1 MLMRLPPPPA
11 STLASLLTP
20 SLLVSLPVL
29 ERNEA
34 ACRALMRG
42 TGVQLRPH
50 AKAHKSSGLA
60 RWLLARGGDEL
71 SGLCAQTV
79 DEAEVM
85 VGAAQCK
92 DVLLTNEVIGPQ
104 KLERLAGLAASHPD
118 AAIGVLVDSL
128 FGVDALSA
136 AMRARAPSATI
147 SAYVE
152 IECGQER
159 CAMVALALASPEPE
173 SPNPKTETLSTH
185 PTLAQP
191 STAIPTPTPT
201 PTSCGVPAA
210 SPAALAIAQAVA
222 AAPGLRLGGL
232 HVYHG
237 GIQHVRTTEERR
249 A

>member
-1 MLMRLPPPPA
+1 MRLPPPPA

-104 KLERLAGLAASHPD
+104 KLERLAGLAASHPA
-118 AAIGVLVDSL
+118 AAISVLVDSL
-128 FGVDALSA
+128 FGADALSE

-147 SAYVE
+147 SAFVD

-159 CAMVALALASPEPE
+159 CAMVAYRVAGTLNPY
-173 SPNPKTETLSTH
+173 PKTETL
-185 PTLAQP
+185 L
-191 STAIPTPTPT
+191 
-201 PTSCGVPAA
+201 
-210 SPAALAIAQAVA
+210 
-222 AAPGLRLGGL
+222 
-232 HVYHG
+232 
-237 GIQHVRTTEERR
+237 
-249 A
+249 

>member
-1 MLMRLPPPPA
+1 MRLPPPPA

-159 CAMVALALASPEPE
+159 CAMVAYRVAGTR

-185 PTLAQP
+185 PTLAQT
-191 STAIPTPTPT
+191 STPIPTPTPT
-201 PTSCGVPAA
+201 PTRCGVPAA

-237 GIQHVRTTEERR
+237 GIQHVRTTEDRR
-249 A
+249 AALTL

>member
-1 MLMRLPPPPA
+1 MMRLPPPA
-11 STLASLLTP
+11 TSTLASLLTP

-29 ERNEA
+29 ERNEE

-60 RWLLARGGDEL
+60 RWLLERGGSEL

-147 SAYVE
+147 SAYIE
-152 IECGQER
+152 IECGQDR
-159 CAMVALALASPEPE
+159 CATPPAY
-173 SPNPKTETLSTH
+173 PNSKP
-185 PTLAQP
+185 
-191 STAIPTPTPT
+191 
-201 PTSCGVPAA
+201 
-210 SPAALAIAQAVA
+210 
-222 AAPGLRLGGL
+222 
-232 HVYHG
+232 
-237 GIQHVRTTEERR
+237 
-249 A
+249 